1 MRTATPHNVGV
12 YLVVAAAL
20 ALAACGS
27 PEADRARGGARGADI
42 GNRKAIVEIHEG
54 SRMYYGTPCLMPDD
68 ECTGPRAVSG
78 LPEHF
83 PDQTRSRS

>member
-1 MRTATPHNVGV
+1 MSTLALPNVRAC
-12 YLVVAAAL
+12 VVLAAVL
-20 ALAACGS
+20 TLAACGS

-42 GNRKAIVEIHEG
+42 GNRKAIVEFHEG
-54 SRMYYGTPCLMPDD
+54 SRMYHDTPCLMPDD

-83 PDQTRSRS
+83 PDQRRSRS